1 MYPELD
7 AREGNIMHKRAER
20 ILVAALAVFVVL
32 GFSAMMFSAV
42 DRDQPL
48 PPERQPR
55 VLPAAM
61 GDPIDLTGA
70 AWFAEIRGYCNPVDV
85 VTRMS
90 WQPAPDTDEGTKY
103 KATCYALAGR
113 IDEAR
118 AALLTLPYDEQWRGA
133 GIVFGAGHPAADA
146 GDDLAAGPLMEL
158 VVEFWPNH
166 YQALYHAG
174 AAAFE
179 RGELE
184 LASDYLE
191 RFLEEYSV
199 EDGWRRN
206 ALAMLAEIG

>member
-1 MYPELD
+1 M
-7 AREGNIMHKRAER
+7 RERADR
-20 ILVAALAVFVVL
+20 VLIAALATFMVL
-32 GFSAMMFSAV
+32 GFSAMVVSAWV
-42 DRDQPL
+42 RDEPV
-48 PPERQPR
+48 PPESPTQSK
-55 VLPAAM
+55 VLPTPARH
-61 GDPIDLTGA
+61 PIDLTGA
-70 AWFAEIRGYCNPVDV
+70 SWFAEMRAYCNPVDV

-90 WQPAPDTDEGTKY
+90 WQPAPDTEEGTKY

-113 IDEAR
+113 IDDAR

-133 GIVFGAGHPAADA
+133 GVVFGAGHPAADA

-184 LASDYLE
+184 LASGYLH

-199 EDGWRRN
+199 QDGWH
-206 ALAMLAEIG
+206 ASAVVMLAEIG